1 MTVLVAGLVVLF
13 GMQYRTLNKGVV
25 NHHLVIGFSPM
36 RRPEFLT
43 MIGQRDRKKEVLK
56 NEISISIL

>member
-13 GMQYRTLNKGVV
+13 GIQYRTLNKGVV

-43 MIGQRDRKKEVLK
+43 MIGQRDRKKGGLK
-56 NEISISIL
+56 K